1 MANRYFVCSRN
12 SPPVGFDIAED
23 RPVRDAEI
31 AYFARGF
38 RILEQTHDFDG
49 WTVCFAWSSTTRLPE
64 LGERVI
70 AVIYGDEHC
79 RIPAYVGK
87 VHAVIKGHGLF
98 PPFRPRRRPL
108 RLAQIEAA
116 EFLRNLALWLPSGWR
131 YAFSRRNRERCHLVP
146 IGYGIPSS
154 LPPVEFERRRYL
166 TSFLGSVA
174 NVPGRKPFRTLIGTP
189 KTWARTRLVEALRD
203 VESRYGPD
211 RVKVAI
217 TADFQASLQ
226 QASTYEEV
234 MAQTQI
240 CVSPR
245 GTTPESWRLF
255 DALKAGCVVVADKL
269 PLHPY
274 WAGHPVIEIED
285 WRDLPAL
292 LEWLLSDPA
301 ALRARS
307 EASLRFWRERLSEEW
322 LARRYAE
329 ALNVEERRPP
339 EAARPH
345 AEAARAQT
353 AEAARA

>member
-12 SPPVGFDIAED
+12 AHPVEFDIAED
-23 RPVRDAEI
+23 RPVRDAEL
-31 AYFARGF
+31 AYFSPGF
-38 RILEQTHDFDG
+38 RILEQTHDFHG
-49 WTVCFAWSSTTRLPE
+49 CTVYFAWGSTTRLPE
-64 LGERVI
+64 LHERVI

-79 RIPAYVGK
+79 RIPAYIGK

-116 EFLRNLALWLPSGWR
+116 EFLRNLALWLPTGWR
-131 YAFSRRNRERCHLVP
+131 YALSRRNRARCHLVP

-154 LPPVEFERRRYL
+154 LPVVEFERRRYL

-174 NVPGRKPFRTLIGTP
+174 NVPGRKPFRALVGTP
-189 KTWARTRLVEALRD
+189 KSWARTRLIEVLRGVEA
-203 VESRYGPD
+203 RYGPD
-211 RVKVAI
+211 RVRVST
-217 TADFQASLQ
+217 TAGFQASLQ
-226 QASTYEEV
+226 HAPTYEDT

-245 GTTPESWRLF
+245 GTTPETWRLF
-255 DALKAGCVVVADKL
+255 DALKAGCVVIADKL
-269 PLHPY
+269 PRHPY

-292 LEWLLSDPA
+292 LERLLRDPA

-307 EASLRFWRERLSEEW
+307 EAGVRFWRERLSEEW
-322 LARRYAE
+322 LARRYAD
-329 ALNVEERRPP
+329 AIGVEERRPR
-339 EAARPH
+339 EAARPQG
-345 AEAARAQT
+345 APASGEPAKAVRA
-353 AEAARA
+353 